1 MALTDYLHGVDW
13 INDPNV
19 ITPVE
24 FPRSGV
30 IGLIGT
36 APIHLVSSEFQSV
49 NKPISISSYK
59 RALEYFGPADASD
72 YSLPKALEA
81 IYLQGVSLVVVV
93 NVFDPTNP
101 THFTA
106 VADEEIDMGESVNEM
121 VSLANTHVWDV
132 VVTNAA
138 GDTTYTADEDYKLDA
153 GDGTLI
159 RLTGGAIAADETIKV
174 SYKVIDPTGIDD
186 DDIIG
191 ELGIDGIRTGLQAFD
206 DCFHLFGYNPRL
218 LAAPE
223 FSYSVGV
230 TAALGAAAERL
241 LAHAAVDAPVGAT
254 VAEVIAGRNDT
265 DGTVKNFATSDHRTV
280 LCYPHLVNGRGEL
293 IPMSAYWVGVAAMTQ
308 NKYGYHWSPSN
319 KHIRGV
325 AKGELALTSTY
336 TTSNSDIQLLN
347 EVGIVTVFGLAARDS
362 FAAGYRIWGNRTA
375 HYPSSTSP
383 QTFIVIQ
390 IIEDQLRIGI
400 ERAMLQ
406 YIDRPINQ
414 TTIGFILQ
422 TINLYIGRQVSMRIL
437 VGGRAFFQEDDN
449 PADQLA
455 LGHVMIR
462 LNQAGPPPLERLTI
476 LARYDEY
483 YLWQLSA
490 EIAKTQI
497 LRQSTTAP
505 LMPSMGAT

>member
-13 INDPNV
+13 INDPNA

-36 APIHLVSSEFQSV
+36 APIHLVADDKQSV

-59 RALEYFGPADASD
+59 RALEYFGPADATD

-81 IYLQGVSLVVVV
+81 VYLQGVSLVVVI
-93 NVFDPTNP
+93 NVFDPTEAAHY
-101 THFTA
+101 TE
-106 VADEEIDMGESVNEM
+106 VSDEAIDMGDAVNEV

-132 VVTNAA
+132 VVTNVA
-138 GDTTYTADEDYKLDA
+138 GDTTYVLDTDYKLDA
-153 GDGTLI
+153 ADGTI
-159 RLTGGAIAADETIKV
+159 TRLAAGAIADDETIHV
-174 SYKVIDPTGIDD
+174 DYKVIDPTGIDD
-186 DDIIG
+186 DTIIG
-191 ELGIDGIRTGLQAFD
+191 ELGADGVRTGLQAFD
-206 DCFHLFGYNPRL
+206 ECFHLFGYNPRL

-223 FSYSVGV
+223 FSYSVAV

-254 VAEVIAGRNDT
+254 VAEVIAGRNDAT
-265 DGTVKNFATSDHRTV
+265 GTVTNFATADPRTV

-293 IPMSAYWVGVAAMTQ
+293 VPMSAYWVGVAAMVQ

-347 EVGIVTVFGLAARDS
+347 EVGVVTVFGLAAQDS

-375 HYPSSTSP
+375 AYPSSTSP

-400 ERAMLQ
+400 EQAMLQ

-422 TINLYIGRQVSMRIL
+422 TINLYIGRQKSMRIL
-437 VGGRAFFQEDDN
+437 IGGKAFFQEDDN

-455 LGHVMIR
+455 LGHVIIR

-476 LARYDEY
+476 MARYDEY
-483 YLWQLSA
+483 YLWQLSN
-490 EIAKTQI
+490 EIAKTEV